1 MELPP
6 SARSNSKVEE
16 GGETTVREQV
26 WPLPS
31 LAGP

>member
-16 GGETTVREQV
+16 GGETTVRGE
-26 WPLPS
+26 W
-31 LAGP
+31 GPVRS